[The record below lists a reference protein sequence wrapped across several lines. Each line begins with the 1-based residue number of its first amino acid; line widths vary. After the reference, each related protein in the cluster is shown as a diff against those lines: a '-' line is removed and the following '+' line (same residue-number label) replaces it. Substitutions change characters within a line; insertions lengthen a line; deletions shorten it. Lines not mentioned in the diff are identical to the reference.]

1 LGQVVSGVSFRT
13 PPASPYVT
21 RSSHLCLKVYGKK
34 KKKRKLLTENEIYL
48 NSATGYTVKRN
59 KLEMQKF

>member
-34 KKKRKLLTENEIYL
+34 KKKKETGWACGTNE
-48 NSATGYTVKRN
+48 GDVH
-59 KLEMQKF
+59 LEL